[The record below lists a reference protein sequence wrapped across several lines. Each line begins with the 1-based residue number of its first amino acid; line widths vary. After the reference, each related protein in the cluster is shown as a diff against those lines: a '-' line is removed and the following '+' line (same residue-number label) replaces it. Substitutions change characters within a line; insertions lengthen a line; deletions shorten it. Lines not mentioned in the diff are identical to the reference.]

1 MRFVVVG
8 ASGNVGTALLRRL
21 AREEQ
26 VDAVTGVA
34 RRVPGPDAG
43 APYDGVDWH
52 AVDVGAPDAV
62 SRLTDVFAG
71 AGVVV
76 HLAWQIQPSH
86 DRRAIRRT
94 NVTGTGYVAEAAVRA
109 SVPALVVASSVG
121 AYAPNPKDEK
131 VGEEWPVTGVPGSTY
146 SRDKADVEALL
157 DEVELAHPELRVV
170 RVRPALTFQRSA
182 AAEIARY
189 FIGPLAPLQ
198 LLRLGRLP
206 VVPYDPRLRVQAV
219 HADDVAEA
227 YTRAALGDLRGQVN
241 LAADPVLD
249 GARVAARYH
258 GRAVRVPAAV
268 LRLGAGLTWHA
279 RLQPTEPGWIRLA
292 AQAPLLSTARAEK
305 ELGWRPRMDALG
317 ALEELLDGMARGTG
331 APAPPLRP
339 RGLADVRLPGHGNPY

>member
-21 AREEQ
+21 AREDQ

-121 AYAPNPKDEK
+121 AYAPGPKDEK
-131 VGEEWPVTGVPGSTY
+131 V
-146 SRDKADVEALL
+146 

-227 YTRAALGDLRGQVN
+227 YTRAALGDLRGPVN
-241 LAADPVLD
+241 
-249 GARVAARYH
+249 
-258 GRAVRVPAAV
+258 
-268 LRLGAGLTWHA
+268 
-279 RLQPTEPGWIRLA
+279 
-292 AQAPLLSTARAEK
+292 
-305 ELGWRPRMDALG
+305 
-317 ALEELLDGMARGTG
+317 
-331 APAPPLRP
+331 
-339 RGLADVRLPGHGNPY
+339 